1 MSAAN
6 LSHLTDINVNDIE
19 KFTFRGLIFDCHHDC
34 NYRKF
39 DNCIHL
45 LDTFKPAVKQC
56 EHVVRHFKWK
66 SSPIVE
72 KIVIS
77 AAMGDNFKNLQRKA
91 NDFLVCRYVKR
102 KQAAHLKKLIVSC
115 DG

>member
-6 LSHLTDINVNDIE
+6 LSHLTDINANDIE

-56 EHVVRHFKWK
+56 EHVVRYFKWK